1 MVVDRFSLGRSVVGI
16 RSDDVTRIGA
26 ALDGVG
32 YPVEKWQL
40 IDHAERYPA
49 GQGDAD
55 QRVIGLLWALPSGR
69 YLSLPQVLAAA
80 ARTARGH
87 PRLPAVPGGQ
97 AAGSTPRSGRGVP
110 R

>member
-1 MVVDRFSLGRSVVGI
+1 VVDRFSLGRSVAGI
-16 RSDDVTRIGA
+16 RRDDVTRIGA

-49 GQGDAD
+49 GRDGTDP
-55 QRVIGLLWALPSGR
+55 RVIGLLWSLPSGR

-87 PRLPAVPGGQ
+87 PRLPGVPGNR
-97 AAGSTPRSGRGVP
+97 AAGSKPRSDGGVP